1 MSEDLTIL
9 QGLVKGDPEGYKSE
23 ALQQHEYFLAQY
35 EIFKMKPSKDV
46 KQFSLLVKFLSQVC
60 LSLVSQVD
68 SGLRLSFPLFTVLPP
83 SHSDIPR
90 LTFTDRTVLSRT
102 PEGVPFSGCRALRAK
117 RFDFG
122 T

>member
-46 KQFSLLVKFLSQVC
+46 KQFSLLVKFLSQV
-60 LSLVSQVD
+60 SLFSFVSQVY
-68 SGLRLSFPLFTVLPP
+68 FT
-83 SHSDIPR
+83 
-90 LTFTDRTVLSRT
+90 TFEFSTLHGSSTVSLH
-102 PEGVPFSGCRALRAK
+102 A
-117 RFDFG
+117 
-122 T
+122 